1 VNKFYRVTGTAV
13 AALTLAASA
22 AAFGAPYAAARVT
35 APGAVSAGSP
45 APHPNISVALPSGVA
60 AAANSTGAIT
70 KVGSQNWAG
79 YAVTG
84 GKFRKIRATFYVPI
98 MNCAGVPDTFSS
110 HWVGLDGFKGNSL
123 TVEQAGI
130 EADCIGGKQRIFAW
144 REVFPRAEQ
153 PFTTLKIRPGD
164 SITASTTFIRS
175 THRFKMEVKNNT
187 TGQHRTS
194 RQRCAGAICRRNSA
208 EVISEAP
215 FVNGQQSSLA
225 PYGAQAYSAISIT
238 NGLGK
243 RGGIRNRHWTA
254 FRIFQFGKISG
265 HLIAA
270 PTPLH
275 GPAFAVY
282 RLGDI

>member
-22 AAFGAPYAAARVT
+22 AAFGAPYAAGREA
-35 APGAVSAGSP
+35 APRAASAGTP
-45 APHPNISVALPSGVA
+45 APHPNIPAALPTGVA
-60 AAANSTGAIT
+60 ASSIGGIR

-98 MNCAGVPDTFSS
+98 MHCAGVPDTFSS
-110 HWVGLDGFKGNSL
+110 HWVGLDGFNSRS
-123 TVEQAGI
+123 VEQEGI
-130 EADCIGGKQRIFAW
+130 ESDCIGGRQRIFAW

-153 PFTTLKIRPGD
+153 PFTTLRIRPGD
-164 SITASTTFIRS
+164 SITATTTFIRS
-175 THRFKMEVKNNT
+175 THKFKMEVKNNT
-187 TGQHRTS
+187 TGAHRIA
-194 RQRCAGAICRRNSA
+194 RQRCAAAICRRNSA

-215 FVNGQQSSLA
+215 TVNGKQSSLA
-225 PYGAQAYSAISIT
+225 PYGAQAYSAIRIT
-238 NGLGK
+238 NGRGHS
-243 RGGIRNRHWTA
+243 GGIRNRHWTA
-254 FRIFQFGKISG
+254 FRIFQIGLNSG
-265 HLIAA
+265 HLIAV

>member
-1 VNKFYRVTGTAV
+1 MNKFYRVTGTAV

-22 AAFGAPYAAARVT
+22 AAFGAPYAAGRAT
-35 APGAVSAGSP
+35 APRTVSAAQP
-45 APHPNISVALPSGVA
+45 APHPNVPAALPAGVA
-60 AAANSTGAIT
+60 ASSIGGIK

-98 MNCAGVPDTFSS
+98 MHCAGAPDSFSS
-110 HWVGLDGFKGNSL
+110 HWVGLDGFNSN

-130 EADCIGGKQRIFAW
+130 EADCIGGRQRIFAW

-153 PFTTLKIRPGD
+153 PFTTLRIRPGD
-164 SITASTTFIRS
+164 SITASATFVRS
-175 THRFKMEVKNNT
+175 THRFRLEVRNNT
-187 TGQHRTS
+187 TGRHRTAHP
-194 RQRCAGAICRRNSA
+194 RCAGSICHRSSA
-208 EVISEAP
+208 EAISEAP
-215 FVNGQQSSLA
+215 TVNGQQSGLA
-225 PYGAQAYSAISIT
+225 PYGAQAYSAIRIT
-238 NGLGK
+238 NGRGHS
-243 RGGIRNRHWTA
+243 GGIRNRHWTA
-254 FRIFQFGKISG
+254 FRIFQIGKVSG

-282 RLGDI
+282 RLGRI

>member
-22 AAFGAPYAAARVT
+22 AAFGAPYAAGRAAAPRAVT
-35 APGAVSAGSP
+35 AGTP
-45 APHPNISVALPSGVA
+45 APHPNIPAALPAGVA
-60 AAANSTGAIT
+60 AGANAIGAIQ
-70 KVGSQNWAG
+70 KVGSNNWAG
-79 YAVTG
+79 YAVNG

-98 MNCAGVPDTFSS
+98 MHCAGSPDTFSS
-110 HWVGLDGFKGNSL
+110 HWVGLDGFTSK
-123 TVEQAGI
+123 TVEQEGI
-130 EADCIGGKQRIFAW
+130 EADCIGGKARIFAW

-153 PFTTLKIRPGD
+153 PFTTLKIRSGD
-164 SITASTTFIRS
+164 SITATTTFIRS
-175 THRFKMEVKNNT
+175 THKFRMEVKNNT
-187 TGQHRTS
+187 TGQRRVS

-215 FVNGQQSSLA
+215 TVNNQQSALA
-225 PYGAQAYSAISIT
+225 PYGAQAYSAIRIT
-238 NGLGK
+238 NGRGK
-243 RGGIRNRHWTA
+243 SGGIRNRHWTA
-254 FRIFQFGKISG
+254 FRIFQIGLTSG